1 MIVYEATKKL
11 FVEDVVQ
18 DRIEENID
26 RKFYEKMGYH
36 TSKNERKAW
45 NNSMQYMMKVLIDN
59 NIPNNVGIAIEFKIP
74 NTSKRVDFIITG
86 KDGKLKN
93 TAIIVELKQWEK
105 ADIVSGKDGIVQAFT
120 GQALREVAHPS
131 YQAWSYATTIEDY
144 NETVQEKQI
153 DLHPCAYLHNYL
165 AVTPPTLLSD
175 NYKYYLE
182 KAPAFIKGDV
192 EKLRDFINKYI
203 KYGDDKE
210 TLYQIENGKIRP
222 SKSLQDALSSMLQG
236 NQEFVMIDDQKLVY
250 ETALDMARKSYRD
263 GQKRVLVVKGG
274 PGTGKSVL
282 AINLL
287 VNLTKENMVC
297 SYVTKNAAPRNVY
310 ATKLSGNFKKT
321 RINNLFKG
329 SGSFIESSENDFD
342 VLIVDEAHR
351 LNAKSGMFQNLGE
364 NQIKEII
371 KASKFSIFFIDE
383 SQRVTLKD
391 IGSIEEIQKYIERA
405 GAEAEF
411 MELESQFRC
420 NGSDGY
426 IAWLDDVL
434 EIRRTANSDGF
445 DLDYDI
451 RICNT
456 PNEVRDL
463 IFEKNKINNKARLLA
478 GYCWKWIPEGKKN
491 SNVYDIVIDKDN
503 NGNTIDFKMSW
514 NLDNTETWAIDQNSV
529 NEIGCIHTAQGLEFD
544 YVGVIIGNDLRYE
557 NGRVISD
564 YNKRAPEELSHK
576 ALKGIRKI
584 EREQGKAVAYK
595 IADEIIKNTYRT
607 LMTRGQKGC
616 YIYCTDE
623 KLAEYLRMRLSGV
636 NGNVYYSDVEAAEDG
651 GMKVAED
658 GEEYRY

>member
-1 MIVYEATKKL
+1 MIVYEATKQL

-26 RKFYEKMGYH
+26 KKFYEKMGYH
-36 TSKNERKAW
+36 TSENERRAW

-59 NIPNNVGIAIEFKIP
+59 NIPRNVGIAIEFKIP

-86 KDGKLKN
+86 KDGQLKN
-93 TAIIVELKQWEK
+93 TAIIVELKQWTEV
-105 ADIVSGKDGIVQAFT
+105 DMVESKDGIVQTFT
-120 GQALREVAHPS
+120 GHALREVAHPS

-144 NETVQEKQI
+144 NETVQDKQI

-165 AVTPPTLLSD
+165 EVTPPTLLSD

-192 EKLRDFINKYI
+192 EKLRNFINKYI
-203 KYGDDKE
+203 QYGDDKE
-210 TLYQIENGKIRP
+210 TLYMIENGKIRP
-222 SKSLQDALSSMLQG
+222 SKSLQDALSNMLKG
-236 NQEFVMIDDQKLVY
+236 NEEFIMIDDQKIVY
-250 ETALDMARKSYRD
+250 ETALDMARKSYED
-263 GQKRVLVVKGG
+263 GDKRVLIVKGG

-282 AINLL
+282 AINIL
-287 VNLTKENMVC
+287 VKLTNENMVC
-297 SYVTKNAAPRNVY
+297 SYVTKNAVPRSVY
-310 ATKLSGNFKKT
+310 ATKLSGDFKKT

-329 SGSFIESSENDFD
+329 SGSFVESTENEFD

-351 LNAKSGMFQNLGE
+351 LNAKSGMYQNLGE

-383 SQRVTLKD
+383 YQKVTLKD
-391 IGSIEEIQKYIERA
+391 IGSIEEIQKYITDA
-405 GAEAEF
+405 NAESTI

-426 IAWLDDVL
+426 IAWLDDVFD
-434 EIRRTANSDGF
+434 IRRTANSNGF

-451 RICNT
+451 KICDT

-463 IFEKNKINNKARLLA
+463 IFEKNKIKNKARLLA
-478 GYCWKWIPEGKKN
+478 GYCWNWIADGKNK
-491 SNVYDIVIDKDN
+491 SNVYDI
-503 NGNTIDFKMSW
+503 TIPKYNFAMSW
-514 NLDNTETWAIDQNSV
+514 NLENNQTWAIDSESI

-544 YVGVIIGNDLRYE
+544 YVGVIIGDDLRYE
-557 NGRVISD
+557 NNQIITDVS
-564 YNKRAPEELSHK
+564 KRAKTDQSIKGLKTMNKKNPEK
-576 ALKGIRKI
+576 AKI
-584 EREQGKAVAYK
+584 

-616 YIYCTDE
+616 YIYCTN
-623 KLAEYLRMRLSGV
+623 KNLSNYLKMRL
-636 NGNVYYSDVEAAEDG
+636 NQNNKIVYQFDVDENTTNT
-651 GMKVAED
+651 MVAED
-658 GEEYRY
+658 NEKYKYE

>member
-1 MIVYEATKKL
+1 MIVYEATKQL

-36 TSKNERKAW
+36 TSKSERNAW

-59 NIPNNVGIAIEFKIP
+59 NIPGNVGIAIEFKIP

-86 KDGKLKN
+86 KDGKFKN
-93 TAIIVELKQWEK
+93 TAIIVELKQWTD
-105 ADIVSGKDGIVQAFT
+105 ADIVSGKDGIVKTVT
-120 GQALREVAHPS
+120 GHALREVAHPS

-144 NETVQEKQI
+144 NETVQDRQI

-175 NYKYYLE
+175 DYKTYLE

-203 KYGDDKE
+203 EYGDDKE
-210 TLYQIENGKIRP
+210 TLYMIENGKIRP
-222 SKSLQDALSSMLQG
+222 SKSLQDALSSMLKG
-236 NQEFVMIDDQKLVY
+236 NEEFVMIDDQKLVY
-250 ETALDMARKSYRD
+250 ETALNMARKSYRD
-263 GQKRVLVVKGG
+263 GNKRVLIVKGG

-287 VNLTKENMVC
+287 VKLTNENMVC

-310 ATKLSGNFKKT
+310 ATKLSGDFRKT

-329 SGSFIESSENDFD
+329 SGSFVESADNEFD

-391 IGSIEEIQKYIERA
+391 IGSVEEIQKYI
-405 GAEAEF
+405 GQTNAESEV

-434 EIRRTANSDGF
+434 DIRKTANNEGF

-451 RICNT
+451 KICDD
-456 PNEVRDL
+456 PNEVRDI

-478 GYCWKWIPEGKKN
+478 GYCWNWIKDGKNKSDVFDITIPEYN
-491 SNVYDIVIDKDN
+491 
-503 NGNTIDFKMSW
+503 FAMSW
-514 NLDNTETWAIDQNSV
+514 NLGNSQTWAIDLNSV
-529 NEIGCIHTAQGLEFD
+529 NEVGCIHTCQGLEFD
-544 YVGVIIGNDLRYE
+544 YVGVIIGDDLRYE
-557 NGRVISD
+557 DGQVITD
-564 YNKRAPEELSHK
+564 FTKRASTDNS
-576 ALKGIRKI
+576 LKGIKTMYKNNP
-584 EREQGKAVAYK
+584 EKALK

-616 YIYCTDE
+616 YIYCEDKTLADYLISRINRCNGIIYPIDE
-623 KLAEYLRMRLSGV
+623 EKTYEL
-636 NGNVYYSDVEAAEDG
+636 
-651 GMKVAED
+651 KVAEE
-658 GEEYRY
+658 GEEYKYE

>member
-1 MIVYEATKKL
+1 MIVYEATKQL

-26 RKFYEKMGYH
+26 RQFYERMGYH
-36 TSKNERKAW
+36 TSKSERDAW
-45 NNSMQYMMKVLIDN
+45 KNSMQYMLKVLIDN
-59 NIPNNVGIAIEFKIP
+59 NIPGNVGIAIEFKIP
-74 NTSKRVDFIITG
+74 NTSKRIDFIISG

-93 TAIIVELKQWEK
+93 TAIIVELKQWTE
-105 ADIVSGKDGIVQAFT
+105 AEIVSGKDGIVSTYT
-120 GQALREVAHPS
+120 GHALREVAHPS

-165 AVTPPTLLSD
+165 TVTPPTLLSD
-175 NYKYYLE
+175 NYKEYLD
-182 KAPAFIKGDV
+182 KAPAFVKGDV
-192 EKLRDFINKYI
+192 EKLREFINKYI

-210 TLYQIENGKIRP
+210 TLYMIENGKIRP

-250 ETALDMARKSYRD
+250 ETALEMARKSYRD
-263 GQKRVLVVKGG
+263 GNKRVLIVKGG

-287 VNLTKENMVC
+287 VRLTNENMVC

-310 ATKLSGNFKKT
+310 ATKLSGDFKKT

-329 SGSFIESSENDFD
+329 SGSFVESAENEFD

-371 KASKFSIFFIDE
+371 HASKFSIFFIDE
-383 SQRVTLKD
+383 SQKVTLKD
-391 IGSIEEIQKYIERA
+391 IGTVEEIQKYIGQED
-405 GAEAEF
+405 AESEI

-434 EIRRTANSDGF
+434 EIRETANSDGF

-451 RICNT
+451 KICDT
-456 PNEVRDL
+456 PNEVKDI

-478 GYCWKWIPEGKKN
+478 GYCWDWIKEGKNKSDVFDITIPE
-491 SNVYDIVIDKDN
+491 YD
-503 NGNTIDFKMSW
+503 FAMSW
-514 NLDNTETWAIDQNSV
+514 NLGNSTTWAIDPESV

-544 YVGVIIGNDLRYE
+544 YVGVIIGNDIRYE
-557 NGRVISD
+557 NNNVVTD
-564 YNKRAPEELSHK
+564 VTERAKTDQSI
-576 ALKGIRKI
+576 KGIYKI
-584 EREQGKAVAYK
+584 YQQDFEKAQK

-616 YIYCTDE
+616 YIYCTD
-623 KLAEYLRMRLSGV
+623 KNLSEYLKRRLNQNKQKLYAIDGKIT
-636 NGNVYYSDVEAAEDG
+636 SDLMVS
-651 GMKVAED
+651 
-658 GEEYRY
+658 EETEKYKH

>member
-1 MIVYEATKKL
+1 MIVYEATKQL

-26 RKFYEKMGYH
+26 RRFYERMGYH
-36 TSKNERKAW
+36 TSKSERDAW
-45 NNSMQYMMKVLIDN
+45 KNSMQYMLKVLIDN
-59 NIPNNVGIAIEFKIP
+59 NIPGNVGIAIEFKIP
-74 NTSKRVDFIITG
+74 NTSKRIDFIISG
-86 KDGKLKN
+86 KDGELKN
-93 TAIIVELKQWEK
+93 TAIIVELKQWTE
-105 ADIVSGKDGIVQAFT
+105 AEIVSGKDGIVSTYT
-120 GQALREVAHPS
+120 GHALREVAHPS

-144 NETVQEKQI
+144 NETVQERQI

-165 AVTPPTLLSD
+165 TVTPPTLLSD
-175 NYKYYLE
+175 NYKEYLE
-182 KAPAFIKGDV
+182 KAPAFVKGDV
-192 EKLRDFINKYI
+192 EKLREFINKYI

-210 TLYQIENGKIRP
+210 TLYMIENGKIRP

-250 ETALDMARKSYRD
+250 ETALEMARKSYRD
-263 GQKRVLVVKGG
+263 GNKRVLIVKGG

-287 VNLTKENMVC
+287 VRLTNENMVC

-310 ATKLSGNFKKT
+310 ATKLSGDFKKT

-329 SGSFIESSENDFD
+329 SGSFVESAENEFD

-371 KASKFSIFFIDE
+371 HASKFSIFFIDE
-383 SQRVTLKD
+383 SQKVTLKD
-391 IGSIEEIQKYIERA
+391 IGSIEEIQKYIGYEN
-405 GAEAEF
+405 AESEI

-434 EIRRTANSDGF
+434 EIRKTANSNGF

-451 RICNT
+451 KICDT
-456 PNEVRDL
+456 PNEVKDI

-478 GYCWKWIPEGKKN
+478 GYCWEWIKEGKNKSDVFDITIPEYN
-491 SNVYDIVIDKDN
+491 
-503 NGNTIDFKMSW
+503 FEMSW
-514 NLDNTETWAIDQNSV
+514 NLGNSTTWAIDSESV

-557 NGRVISD
+557 N
-564 YNKRAPEELSHK
+564 NKVVTDVTERAKTDQSI
-576 ALKGIRKI
+576 KGIYKI
-584 EREQGKAVAYK
+584 YQQDFEKAEK

-616 YIYCTDE
+616 YIYCTDK
-623 KLAEYLRMRLSGV
+623 KLSEYLKKRL
-636 NGNVYYSDVEAAEDG
+636 NECNEIIYQIDEEENIP
-651 GMKVAED
+651 MLMVAED
-658 GEEYRY
+658 EEEYRYE

>member
-1 MIVYEATKKL
+1 MIVYEATKQL

-26 RKFYEKMGYH
+26 KKFYEKMGYH
-36 TSKNERKAW
+36 TSESERKAW

-59 NIPNNVGIAIEFKIP
+59 NIPRNVGIAIEFKIP

-86 KDGKLKN
+86 KDGQLKN
-93 TAIIVELKQWEK
+93 TAIIVELKQWTK
-105 ADIVSGKDGIVQAFT
+105 ADMVVGKDGIVQTFT
-120 GQALREVAHPS
+120 GHAIREVAHPS

-144 NETVQEKQI
+144 NETVQDKQI

-165 AVTPPTLLSD
+165 AVTPSTLLSD

-203 KYGDDKE
+203 QYGDDKE
-210 TLYQIENGKIRP
+210 TLYMIENGKIRP
-222 SKSLQDALSSMLQG
+222 SKYLQDALSSMLNG
-236 NQEFVMIDDQKLVY
+236 NEEFIMIDDQKIVY
-250 ETALDMARKSYRD
+250 ETALDMARKSYED
-263 GQKRVLVVKGG
+263 GHKRVLIVKGG
-274 PGTGKSVL
+274 PGTRKSVL
-282 AINLL
+282 AINIL
-287 VNLTKENMVC
+287 VKLTNENMVC

-310 ATKLSGNFKKT
+310 ATKLSGDFKKT

-329 SGSFIESSENDFD
+329 SGSFIESTENEFD

-383 SQRVTLKD
+383 SQKVTLKD
-391 IGSIEEIQKYIERA
+391 IGSIEEIQKYIRNTN
-405 GAEAEF
+405 AESEL

-434 EIRRTANSDGF
+434 DIRKTANNDGF

-463 IFEKNKINNKARLLA
+463 IFEKNKIKNKARLLA
-478 GYCWKWIPEGKKN
+478 GYCWNWIADGKNK
-491 SNVYDIVIDKDN
+491 SNVYDI
-503 NGNTIDFKMSW
+503 TIPEYNFAMSW
-514 NLDNTETWAIDQNSV
+514 NLGNSQTWAIDSESV

-544 YVGVIIGNDLRYE
+544 YVGVIIGDDLRYE
-557 NGRVISD
+557 NNQIITDVT
-564 YNKRAPEELSHK
+564 KRAKTDQST
-576 ALKGIRKI
+576 KGIKTMNVKNP
-584 EREQGKAVAYK
+584 EKAKK

-616 YIYCTDE
+616 YIYCTN
-623 KLAEYLRMRLSGV
+623 KNLSNYLKIRL
-636 NGNVYYSDVEAAEDG
+636 NQNNTAMYQFDIEENTTNI
-651 GMKVAED
+651 MVAED
-658 GEEYRY
+658 NEEYKYK

>member
-1 MIVYEATKKL
+1 MIVYEATKQL

-26 RKFYEKMGYH
+26 KKFYEKMGYH
-36 TSKNERKAW
+36 TSESERKAW

-59 NIPNNVGIAIEFKIP
+59 NIPRNVGIAIEFKIP

-86 KDGKLKN
+86 KDGQLKN
-93 TAIIVELKQWEK
+93 TAIIVELKQWTE
-105 ADIVSGKDGIVQAFT
+105 ANMVEGKDGIVQTFT
-120 GQALREVAHPS
+120 GHAVREVAHPS

-144 NETVQEKQI
+144 NETVQDKQI

-165 AVTPPTLLSD
+165 EVTPPTLLSD

-203 KYGDDKE
+203 QYGDDKE
-210 TLYQIENGKIRP
+210 TLYMIENGKIKP
-222 SKSLQDALSSMLQG
+222 SKSLQDTLSSMLNG
-236 NQEFVMIDDQKLVY
+236 NEEFIMIDDQKIVY
-250 ETALDMARKSYRD
+250 ETALDMARKSYED
-263 GQKRVLVVKGG
+263 GHKRVLIVEGG

-282 AINLL
+282 AINIL
-287 VNLTKENMVC
+287 VKLTNEDMVC

-310 ATKLSGNFKKT
+310 ATKLSGDFKKT

-329 SGSFIESSENDFD
+329 SGSFVESAENEFD

-383 SQRVTLKD
+383 SQKVTLKD
-391 IGSIEEIQKYIERA
+391 IGSIEEIQKYITDA
-405 GAEAEF
+405 NAESTI

-434 EIRRTANSDGF
+434 DIRKTANSNGF

-451 RICNT
+451 RICDT
-456 PNEVRDL
+456 PNEVKDL
-463 IFEKNKINNKARLLA
+463 IFEKNKIKNKARLLA
-478 GYCWKWIPEGKKN
+478 GYCWNWIADGKNK
-491 SNVYDIVIDKDN
+491 SNVYDI
-503 NGNTIDFKMSW
+503 TIPEYNFEMSW
-514 NLDNTETWAIDQNSV
+514 NLGNSQTWAIDSESV

-544 YVGVIIGNDLRYE
+544 YVGVIIGDDLRYE
-557 NGRVISD
+557 KNQIITDVT
-564 YNKRAPEELSHK
+564 KRAKTDQST
-576 ALKGIRKI
+576 KGIKTMNVKNP
-584 EREQGKAVAYK
+584 EKAKK

-616 YIYCTDE
+616 YIYCTN
-623 KLAEYLRMRLSGV
+623 KNLSNYLKRRL
-636 NGNVYYSDVEAAEDG
+636 NQNNTTMYQFDIEENTTNI
-651 GMKVAED
+651 MVAED
-658 GEEYRY
+658 NETYKYK